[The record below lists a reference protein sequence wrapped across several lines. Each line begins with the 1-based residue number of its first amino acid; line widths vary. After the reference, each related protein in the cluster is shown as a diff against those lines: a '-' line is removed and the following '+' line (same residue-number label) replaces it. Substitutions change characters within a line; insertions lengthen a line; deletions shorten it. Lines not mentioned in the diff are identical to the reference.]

1 MVISFGSF
9 GLGGEAREALEGGLD
24 TIELEFEFEGAF
36 LERGHGAETGEAS
49 LEISEGRGRICDEG
63 IGLEPEFGL
72 GFWEVA
78 QRELKIALGADGVA
92 ATRARAGAE
101 DAGGGVRGMGN
112 EMRGERVDGR
122 EGFIAREKILRS
134 GQR

>member
-1 MVISFGSF
+1 
-9 GLGGEAREALEGGLD
+9 LEGGLD

-92 ATRARAGAE
+92 ATRARGR
-101 DAGGGVRGMGN
+101 GGCGRRSPRDGK
-112 EMRGERVDGR
+112 RDERR
-122 EGFIAREKILRS
+122 AR
-134 GQR
+134 